1 MQSDSTAGLGTPTI
15 LIVGDSTESLEPLGC
30 ILGEAGYQ
38 VRKAGSGELAVA
50 SATTSP
56 TNLVILDIEASG
68 QRGYETCRQLKQ
80 HETTRQLPIVFVSA
94 FQDAGDKVRA
104 FSAGAVDY
112 VTKPFQAP
120 EVLARV
126 ATHVRLNALQ
136 RRLEAQNRE
145 LERLATTDPLTGL
158 LNRRSFTSYGL
169 HHLAQASRYGTPF
182 SLILFDIDGFKGI
195 NDAYG
200 HDIGDKV
207 LVIATQR
214 IRKQLRDV
222 DLFARWGG
230 EEFIVLNPKT
240 TCERA
245 AHLAERLRRCLL
257 ARPIEPAGFV
267 TASFGVATEAIGE
280 SFDDLI
286 RRADHAL
293 LSAKESGKNRV
304 VIASEER
311 LLKWAN

>member
-1 MQSDSTAGLGTPTI
+1 MPSDSTAALSTPTI
-15 LIVGDSTESLEPLGC
+15 LIVGDAPESLEQLGR
-30 ILGEAGYQ
+30 ILAEAGYQ
-38 VRKAGSGELAVA
+38 VRKVGSGELAVA
-50 SATTSP
+50 PAQTSP
-56 TNLVILDIEASG
+56 TDLVILDVEASG
-68 QRGYETCRQLKQ
+68 QRGYETCRQIKQ
-80 HETTRQLPIVFVSA
+80 HQQTQQLPIVFVSA
-94 FQDAGDKVRA
+94 FQDASDKVRA

-112 VTKPFQAP
+112 ITKPFQAP

-169 HHLAQASRYGTPF
+169 NYLAQASRYGTHF
-182 SLILFDIDGFKGI
+182 SLTLFDIDGFKGI

-200 HDIGDKV
+200 HDVGDKV
-207 LVIATQR
+207 LVIVTRR
-214 IRKQLRDV
+214 IRQQLRDV

-230 EEFIVLNPKT
+230 EEFIILSPKT

-267 TASFGVATEAIGE
+267 TASFGIATERSGE

-286 RRADHAL
+286 RCADHAL
-293 LSAKESGKNRV
+293 LSAKEGGRNRV
-304 VIASEER
+304 VTASEER
-311 LLKWAN
+311 LLQWAN